1 MKTQRVMNYEGFR
14 VVISVD
20 VAAFLGRRHDLF
32 VRRIERLIQEKDLR
46 SATAPNGERIDYFFL
61 VDSSDENGIPSK
73 EYRITLEG
81 CEQIAAC
88 LAKTKAQRFTEC
100 FQMAF
105 SAPSEEKPAGAPP
118 RPAREAGP
126 VFSLSDIEPLE
137 TKTFTQTEYWM
148 NEQGTILPKLKESR
162 YVRNG
167 EEVHT
172 YMLQDGRHIA
182 YAMEGILIDR
192 YQMLAAAVRKDKGVA
207 QEILDFA
214 QMLYY
219 QKGDRDFDTL
229 FDYVKEHVLR

>member
-1 MKTQRVMNYEGFR
+1 MKTLRVMNYEGFR
-14 VVISVD
+14 VVSSVD

-105 SAPSEEKPAGAPP
+105 
-118 RPAREAGP
+118 
-126 VFSLSDIEPLE
+126 
-137 TKTFTQTEYWM
+137 
-148 NEQGTILPKLKESR
+148 
-162 YVRNG
+162 
-167 EEVHT
+167 
-172 YMLQDGRHIA
+172 
-182 YAMEGILIDR
+182 
-192 YQMLAAAVRKDKGVA
+192 
-207 QEILDFA
+207 
-214 QMLYY
+214 
-219 QKGDRDFDTL
+219 
-229 FDYVKEHVLR
+229 